1 MVRGFAISLASNAQV
16 GKRVGRGTPSK
27 GQEEEEMKLRGI
39 YERDP
44 GSGVWWIV
52 YFDQFGKRRREKAG
66 SKSIAI
72 KLYGKRKQ
80 QVLEGKK
87 LPELFRKPSINFSQ
101 LVGDALAYSK
111 RNKRSYKT
119 DVPRFASL
127 KEWFGS
133 HAAEELTPKDIE
145 STLARAAEK
154 EKWAPS
160 TFNHYRSLMSLSYR
174 LGILNRKVTSNP
186 ARSVTHRR
194 EDNNRVRFLTVEEEK
209 KLRKVIEAKW
219 ASHMPELDLA
229 INTGLRKGSQY
240 SLTWEMVDWNGR
252 MLNVP
257 RTKNEEPIH
266 VPLND
271 AAIAALRVVHDRG
284 DGRGRVFQS
293 ARTGEPL
300 ENGRHWFDDAV
311 VEAKIKN
318 FRWHDLRHTFASRLR
333 MKGAPLEDIADL
345 LGHKS
350 LTMTRRYA
358 HLGPNKLHAVVSL
371 LGASATTTATG
382 ENGPEAGTSQVVMQ

>member
-1 MVRGFAISLASNAQV
+1 MSQRGVF
-16 GKRVGRGTPSK
+16 
-27 GQEEEEMKLRGI
+27 
-39 YERDP
+39 EREP
-44 GSGVWWIV
+44 GSGVWWIC
-52 YFDQFGKRRREKAG
+52 YFDRFGKRHREKAG
-66 SKSIAI
+66 TKSVAV

-80 QVLEGKK
+80 HVLEGKK
-87 LPELFRKPSINFSQ
+87 LPESFRKPSVNFRQ
-101 LVGDALAYSK
+101 LVDDALSYSK

-133 HAAEELTPKDIE
+133 YPAEELTPQEIE
-145 STLARAAEK
+145 KTLARAAEK
-154 EKWAPS
+154 EKWAAS

-174 LGILNRKVTSNP
+174 LGIQNRKVASNP

-219 ASHMPELDLA
+219 RLHVPELDLA
-229 INTGLRKGSQY
+229 INTGIRKGSQY
-240 SLTWEMVDWNGR
+240 GLTWDMVDFRGR
-252 MLNVP
+252 MLNIP

-271 AAIAALRVVHDRG
+271 VAIAALKIVHGRG
-284 DGRGRVFQS
+284 GRRGRVFQS
-293 ARTGEPL
+293 AKTGEPL

-311 VEAKIKN
+311 IEAGIKN
-318 FRWHDLRHTFASRLR
+318 FHWHDLRHTFASRLR
-333 MKGAPLEDIADL
+333 MQGAPLEDIADL

-371 LGASATTTATG
+371 LGASATTSATG
-382 ENGPEAGTSQVVMQ
+382 ENGAEAPTSQVVVQ

>member
-1 MVRGFAISLASNAQV
+1 M
-16 GKRVGRGTPSK
+16 
-27 GQEEEEMKLRGI
+27 RGI
-39 YERDP
+39 YEREP
-44 GSGVWWIV
+44 GSGVWWIC
-52 YFDQFGKRRREKAG
+52 YFDRFGKRHREKAG
-66 SKSIAI
+66 TKSVAI
-72 KLYGKRKQ
+72 KLYRKRKQ
-80 QVLEGKK
+80 HVLEGKK
-87 LPELFRKPSINFSQ
+87 LPESFRKPSANFRQ
-101 LVGDALAYSK
+101 LVDDALAYSK
-111 RNKRSYKT
+111 RNKRSYRT

-133 HAAEELTPKDIE
+133 YPADELTPQEIE
-145 STLARAAEK
+145 KTLARAADK

-174 LGILNRKVTSNP
+174 LGIQNRKVSSNP
-186 ARSVTHRR
+186 VRSVTHRR

-209 KLRKVIEAKW
+209 KLRKVIEKKW
-219 ASHMPELDLA
+219 PSHMPELDLA
-229 INTGLRKGSQY
+229 INTGIRKGSQY
-240 SLTWEMVDWNGR
+240 GLTWDMVDFKGR
-252 MLNVP
+252 MLNIP
-257 RTKNEEPIH
+257 RTKNEEPLH

-271 AAIAALRVVHDRG
+271 NAIAALRVLEDRG

-293 ARTGEPL
+293 AKTGEAL

-311 VEAKIKN
+311 IGAAIKN

-333 MKGAPLEDIADL
+333 MNGAPLEDIADL

-371 LGASATTTATG
+371 LGASATTNATSESG
-382 ENGPEAGTSQVVMQ
+382 AEATTFQVVVQ

>member
-1 MVRGFAISLASNAQV
+1 M
-16 GKRVGRGTPSK
+16 
-27 GQEEEEMKLRGI
+27 RGI
-39 YERDP
+39 YEREP
-44 GSGVWWIV
+44 GSGVWWIC
-52 YFDQFGKRRREKAG
+52 YFDRFGKRHREKAG
-66 SKSIAI
+66 TKSVAI
-72 KLYGKRKQ
+72 KLYRKRKQ
-80 QVLEGKK
+80 HVLEGKK
-87 LPELFRKPSINFSQ
+87 LPESFRKPSANFRQ
-101 LVGDALAYSK
+101 LVDDALAYSK
-111 RNKRSYKT
+111 RNKRSYRT

-133 HAAEELTPKDIE
+133 YPADELTPQEIE
-145 STLARAAEK
+145 KTLARAADK

-174 LGILNRKVTSNP
+174 LGIQNRKVSSNP
-186 ARSVTHRR
+186 VRSVTHRR

-209 KLRKVIEAKW
+209 KLRKVIEKKW
-219 ASHMPELDLA
+219 PSHMPELDLA
-229 INTGLRKGSQY
+229 INTGIRKGSQY
-240 SLTWEMVDWNGR
+240 GLTWDMVDFKGR
-252 MLNVP
+252 MLNIP
-257 RTKNEEPIH
+257 RTKNEEPLH

-271 AAIAALRVVHDRG
+271 NAIAALRVLEDRG

-293 ARTGEPL
+293 AKTGEPL

-311 VEAKIKN
+311 IGAAIKN

-333 MKGAPLEDIADL
+333 MNGAPLEDIADL

-371 LGASATTTATG
+371 LGASATTSATS
-382 ENGPEAGTSQVVMQ
+382 ENGSEATTSQVVVQ

>member
-1 MVRGFAISLASNAQV
+1 V
-16 GKRVGRGTPSK
+16 SK
-27 GQEEEEMKLRGI
+27 RGI
-39 YERDP
+39 FEKLP
-44 GSGVWWIV
+44 GSGVWWIC
-52 YFDQFGKRRREKAG
+52 YFDRFGKRHREKAG
-66 SKSIAI
+66 TKSIAV

-87 LPELFRKPSINFSQ
+87 LPEAFRKPSVNVRQ
-101 LVGDALAYSK
+101 LVDDALAYSK

-127 KEWFGS
+127 KDWFGS
-133 HAAEELTPKDIE
+133 YPADELTPQEIE
-145 STLARAAEK
+145 KTLARAAEK

-174 LGILNRKVTSNP
+174 LGIQNRKVTSNP

-194 EDNNRVRFLTVEEEK
+194 EDNNRVRFLTEEEEK
-209 KLRKVIEAKW
+209 KLRRVIEAKW
-219 ASHMPELDLA
+219 ASHLPELDLA
-229 INTGLRKGSQY
+229 INSGLRKGSQY
-240 SLTWEMVDWNGR
+240 SLTWDMVDFRGR
-252 MLNVP
+252 MLNIP

-271 AAIAALRVVHDRG
+271 AAVAALRVVHDRG

-293 ARTGEPL
+293 VKTGEPL

-311 VEAKIKN
+311 IEAEIKN

-358 HLGPNKLHAVVSL
+358 HLGPNRLHGVVSL
-371 LGASATTTATG
+371 LGASATTSATR
-382 ENGPEAGTSQVVMQ
+382 ENWSEGLPSKLLYSNTLGA